1 MGTQQATSSRRKKVF
16 WSKEEENRVLEE
28 AMMISLEDQE
38 FIWAFMSK
46 AQKILPENRQRWIAG
61 RNNVKDSLI
70 QRFCQMRAEFL
81 DRGEPV
87 QVVVETTDEPAPE
100 MSPTPAEVPMVPA
113 MAREE
118 MLKSITT
125 EELLKIVAERLAPI
139 ISLIPALL
147 QSRLMP
153 AQVSGQVAEEKK
165 PAETPTV
172 TTPPVPKTPPPAPTV
187 RPPKVLLCE
196 FLPSQETEIRERAKH
211 FNLELAFQ
219 PKTHKPRGGITPHC
233 RWCICMD
240 KRSHARSGQ
249 LKKEFRQDH
258 IVLVG
263 GIEAAVKALAD
274 INAKESR
281 IPTM

>member
-1 MGTQQATSSRRKKVF
+1 MGTERTARKKRVR
-16 WSKEEENRVLEE
+16 WTPEEESLVIEE
-28 AMMISLEDQE
+28 AVIVNLEDEDHIKDYMNGGQRV
-38 FIWAFMSK
+38 
-46 AQKILPENRQRWIAG
+46 LPENRRRLIAC
-61 RNNVKDSLI
+61 RNNIKKEMI
-70 QRFCQMRAEFL
+70 ERFCQMRSEFL

-87 QVVVETTDEPAPE
+87 QVVVETTDEP
-100 MSPTPAEVPMVPA
+100 TPEVPPAPVEVPVVPVLT
-113 MAREE
+113 REE
-118 MLKSITT
+118 VLKSITI
-125 EELLKIVAERLAPI
+125 EEWLKIGAERLAPFL
-139 ISLIPALL
+139 SLIPAILT
-147 QSRLMP
+147 QFRMP
-153 AQVSGQVAEEKK
+153 PVQVNGQVAEEKK
-165 PAETPTV
+165 SVETPTV
-172 TTPPVPKTPPPAPTV
+172 TTLPVPKTPPPAPTV

-263 GIEAAVKALAD
+263 GIDAAVKALAD
-274 INAKESR
+274 IHAKESR
-281 IPTM
+281 IPIQ